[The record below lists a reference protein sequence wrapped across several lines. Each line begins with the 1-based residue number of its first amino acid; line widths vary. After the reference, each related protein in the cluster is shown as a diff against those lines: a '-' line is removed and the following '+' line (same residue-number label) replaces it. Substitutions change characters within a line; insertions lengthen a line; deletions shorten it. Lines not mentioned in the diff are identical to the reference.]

1 MKIVLFYYFNL
12 LFSIIKREIFWK
24 AEALLLQNPFGSLY
38 FMDKVRY
45 FKSWSSDASEIH
57 RFILFLVFIKWEIFE
72 SWSFVASEI
81 HRFTLFLV
89 YKVRD
94 IWELKLVASEIHS
107 HGRVLNLSPQKFAWS
122 WSGFKQK
129 IARANKG
136 SNPFSI
142 TWRKIGHFKAGFNES
157 FSLIWKCYEQV
168 IVCRGCRNLT

>member
-1 MKIVLFYYFNL
+1 MTSQECDLFPYKGMKLFSIVALMLVFPYKGINLLLSLYELINFRELKLVLFYYFNL
-12 LFSIIKREIFWK
+12 LFSIMKREIFWK

-94 IWELKLVASEIHS
+94 IWELKLC
-107 HGRVLNLSPQKFAWS
+107 
-122 WSGFKQK
+122 GF
-129 IARANKG
+129 RD
-136 SNPFSI
+136 S
-142 TWRKIGHFKAGFNES
+142 
-157 FSLIWKCYEQV
+157 
-168 IVCRGCRNLT
+168 